1 MSSSNLEQARHNMV
15 EQQVRPW
22 DVLDPKILHILDD
35 TPREAYVA
43 EAYRALAY
51 ADTAIPLGNGHF
63 MMHPVVEGRMLQSLD
78 IQPTD
83 NALEIGT
90 GSGYVT
96 ACMAQLAAHVDSMEI
111 DPAISEAAAARL
123 QQQNIYNVRLT
134 VADGVTDFDDSKKYD
149 VICIT
154 GSLVNML
161 DQYKNALTIGG
172 RLFVILGEDPIMQ
185 AHLFTRTGENAW
197 ADQILF
203 ETSVKALRHGEK
215 PRQFVF

>member
-22 DVLDPKILHILDD
+22 DVLDPKILRILDE
-35 TPREAYVA
+35 TPREAYVP

-63 MMHPVVEGRMLQSLD
+63 MMHPIVEGRMMQALD

-83 NALEIGT
+83 KVLEIGT

-96 ACMAQLAAHVDSMEI
+96 ACMAQLASHVDSIEI
-111 DPAISEAAAARL
+111 DPALSETAAGNL
-123 QQQNIYNVRLT
+123 QQQNIYNVSLS
-134 VADGVTDFDDSKKYD
+134 VGDGVKDFDETRKYD
-149 VICIT
+149 AICIT

-161 DQYKNALTIGG
+161 DQYKNALTLGG
-172 RLFVILGEDPIMQ
+172 RLFVILGEAPIMQ
-185 AHLFTRTGENAW
+185 AHLFTRTGEQAW

-203 ETSVKALRHGEK
+203 DTVEKALVHGEK